1 MKKLISKNTSKS
13 SYVNENITID
23 AKHGE
28 MINYFQKLNESIP
41 KMKEEIKK
49 LVLEYNNKDYTRLND
64 LEYIFYR
71 DSLKEKITELK
82 KKINSIEN
90 NKEINNYYLDV
101 GTLLHSYYENIET
114 SKNNDNLLIENFE
127 DNLLNYDNSDI
138 DEDNNLDDEIDN
150 DETIH
155 EDNNRIFSKSHES
168 SSTESNSNKKSV
180 LHFFHNRENELN
192 QKIEQNKIDG
202 AIRKLQTL
210 TDPLLGQALQGSA
223 EKIEDK
229 LDSKID
235 TKQDTY
241 TSMKISD
248 FVKEES
254 IFKKKNVL
262 EEYLQKIDPNYVSR
276 IKIDIQIYKCPLCN
290 IDMTLFPSDGIQICE
305 QCGTQ
310 QNILIE
316 SDKPSFK
323 DPPMEVCYFSYKRV
337 NHFNEWLAQFQAKE
351 STEIPDEVY
360 EKILAEIKKERIV
373 NLEKLTTRKI
383 RQYLKKIKLNKYYDH
398 AAHILYQ
405 INGVQPPTMSKDLE
419 EKLRLMF
426 KEIQSPFME
435 VCPKTRKNFLNY
447 SYILHKFVELLG
459 LDEYKVN
466 FPLLKDREKL
476 HQTDM
481 IWCKICEKLGWH
493 FIKSI

>member
-138 DEDNNLDDEIDN
+138 DADNDLDDEIDN
-150 DETIH
+150 DGIIRA
-155 EDNNRIFSKSHES
+155 DNNHIFSKPQES
-168 SSTESNSNKKSV
+168 SSVESNFNKKSV

-202 AIRKLQTL
+202 EIRKLQTL
-210 TDPLLGQALQGSA
+210 TDPLLGQDFQGSA
-223 EKIEDK
+223 EKIDDK

-360 EKILAEIKKERIV
+360 EKILAEIKKERIT